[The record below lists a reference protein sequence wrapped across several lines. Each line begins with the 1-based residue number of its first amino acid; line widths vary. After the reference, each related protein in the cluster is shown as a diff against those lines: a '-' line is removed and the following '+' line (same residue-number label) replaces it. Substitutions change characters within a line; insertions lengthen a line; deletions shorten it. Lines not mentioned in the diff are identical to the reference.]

1 MNLRLLPCIVVLAL
15 VLAGCASGG
24 NDILRTQDA
33 NTVNQYIIDG
43 KTTRNEIEKIYGPP
57 SSTSFADAQTD
68 IWIYRWARATAKAE
82 NFVPY
87 VGAFVGGRDVQQKE
101 LVILFNAQNVVVR
114 HSMRDSTEQIR
125 RNLSASAAPTASTGQ
140 VSTSPA
146 PPSGSTGA
154 AAAPAVAAAAPATPS
169 APRPPARAA
178 AAAPTVPAPTAS
190 SIETG
195 RWTCGMRTTSDRR
208 YALNFTVAADR
219 SITVGNYGNAP
230 ATVVKTSPLTFTA
243 VNPRGD
249 RVVTFTMQA
258 DNSLVMTGPSNT
270 NSNATFYDEGTCV
283 KGAGAAS

>member
-1 MNLRLLPCIVVLAL
+1 MLAL
-15 VLAGCASGG
+15 VLVGCASGG
-24 NDILRTQDA
+24 NDVLRTQDA
-33 NTVNQYIIDG
+33 ATVDRYVVDG
-43 KTTRNEIEKIYGPP
+43 KTTRSEVEKIYGPP
-57 SSTSFADAQTD
+57 SATSFADAQND
-68 IWIYRWARATAKAE
+68 IWIYRWGRATAKPE

-87 VGAFVGGRDVQQKE
+87 VGTFMGGSNLQQKE
-101 LVILFNAQNVVVR
+101 LVILFNAQSVVVR
-114 HSMRDSTEQIR
+114 HSMRDSTEQTY

-140 VSTSPA
+140 VSVSPPPPGTGSGTATSAAPVARGPAEVPATAAAESPA
-146 PPSGSTGA
+146 RR
-154 AAAPAVAAAAPATPS
+154 APV
-169 APRPPARAA
+169 RAA
-178 AAAPTVPAPTAS
+178 AAGPSAPPLTAS
-190 SIETG
+190 SIEIG

-249 RVVTFTMQA
+249 RLVTFTMQA
-258 DNSLVMTGPSNT
+258 DNSLIMTGPSNT